1 MIGKSNLW
9 SWSCKCSRHRAITI
23 KKKKKTQHQAPKIAQ
38 RRAIMTM
45 LSKCINCPAKGDSL
59 PSSSPTDSGALQ
71 SLHLHKET
79 PQLIGAW
86 KGGNKMRL
94 CILHTEWNMKCNR
107 KRQMWAF
114 WLFAKREQTGR
125 MITMQCSSYMCN
137 HNKYDVYWKSKWR
150 WLKDWGEIIVTI
162 KYYTLCLAQP

>member
-23 KKKKKTQHQAPKIAQ
+23 KKKKKSSTQDCTAQSDHDYALEMHQ
-38 RRAIMTM
+38 
-45 LSKCINCPAKGDSL
+45 LSSKGGF
-59 PSSSPTDSGALQ
+59 SSFLQSTYSGALQ
-71 SLHLHKET
+71 SLHLHKEP

-86 KGGNKMRL
+86 KVETKWGCAYCTLSGTWNATGNGK
-94 CILHTEWNMKCNR
+94 
-107 KRQMWAF
+107 F

-150 WLKDWGEIIVTI
+150 WLKIEEKLLLPSNIIH
-162 KYYTLCLAQP
+162 CA